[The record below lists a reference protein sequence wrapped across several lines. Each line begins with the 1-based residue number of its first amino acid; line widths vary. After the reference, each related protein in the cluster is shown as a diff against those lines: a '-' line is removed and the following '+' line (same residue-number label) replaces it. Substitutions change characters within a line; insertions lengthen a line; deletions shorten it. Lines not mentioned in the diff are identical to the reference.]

1 MLARFSTPS
10 VPRHFPKA
18 DAPWAGMRS
27 EAEMIRR
34 IARLNADAAV
44 APLPAIWTER
54 LERLFRLRGPAP
66 EVLEQLATLAGDM
79 PAIAGAVARIRV
91 QMDAIAAH
99 GIDLDAVIFDASH
112 GRTTLEYYDGF
123 TFSFHLG
130 SFHGAREGWP
140 PIASGGRYDALT
152 RVLGKG
158 REIPA
163 VGGIIRP
170 GLLAE
175 LEGAA

>member
-1 MLARFSTPS
+1 
-10 VPRHFPKA
+10 
-18 DAPWAGMRS
+18 MRS

-66 EVLEQLATLAGDM
+66 EVQAQLAELAADM
-79 PAIAGAVARIRV
+79 PAIAGAVARIKA
-91 QMDAIAAH
+91 QMAAIAGH
-99 GIDLDAVIFDASH
+99 GIDPDAVIFDASH

-123 TFSFHLG
+123 TFSFHA
-130 SFHGAREGWP
+130 AREGWP
-140 PIASGGRYDALT
+140 PVASGGRYDALT